1 MTNLLIIAVVIIA
14 TVIGACGSL
23 YFKKASDRVT
33 KRFFANFL
41 NADLMKGVALY
52 LISSIIFILALQYE
66 KVSILYPI
74 TSLSYIWASLL
85 AIKYLGEKP
94 NTLRWIGIVI
104 IIIGVTFIGL
114 S

>member
-1 MTNLLIIAVVIIA
+1 MTNLLIIGVVIIA
-14 TVIGACGSL
+14 TFIGACGSL
-23 YFKKASDRVT
+23 YFKKAAANVT

-41 NADLMKGVALY
+41 NKDLMIGVGLY
-52 LISSIIFILALQYE
+52 LASSIIFIITLKHE
-66 KVSILYPI
+66 RVSILYPI

-94 NTLRWIGIVI
+94 NTLRWIGIGIV
-104 IIIGVTFIGL
+104 IIGVTFIGL

>member
-1 MTNLLIIAVVIIA
+1 MANSFVIISVIMA
-14 TVIGACGSL
+14 TGIGALGSL

-33 KRFFANFL
+33 MRFFANFS

-85 AIKYLGEKP
+85 AMKYLNEKP
-94 NTLRWIGIVI
+94 NILRWIGIVI
-104 IIIGVTFIGL
+104 VIIGVTFIGL

>member
-1 MTNLLIIAVVIIA
+1 MTNLLILGAVAVA

-23 YFKKASDRVT
+23 YFKKASVNLT
-33 KRFFANFL
+33 KRVFANFK
-41 NADLMKGVALY
+41 NKDLLIGLSFY
-52 LISSIIFILALQYE
+52 LLSSIIFILALRHE
-66 KVSILYPI
+66 DVSVLYPI

-85 AIKYLGEKP
+85 AMKYLGEKP
-94 NTLRWIGIVI
+94 NLLRWLGVII